1 MYRPG
6 SSLNQGIARFT
17 PSLMT
22 RHVPYWRGEPLPL
35 SPAIGS
41 GDRWSARRHAVE
53 LDTEHDIRHRPP
65 RCATIAV
72 GEWMLKHRRGATL
85 HCQRPMPIANRLQA
99 AECRATYDD
108 SSGHA
113 RALARRHGVSK
124 RWPIPLSPSRNPS
137 TSRQEIDDC
146 RWPST
151 IVRARDARA
160 KRNQA
165 GVAIR
170 HKQSD
175 SKKTNG
181 GSSRQFEPG

>member
-1 MYRPG
+1 MSHIGEVNRCHCRPPSARG
-6 SSLNQGIARFT
+6 IVGAHGGMLSSLR
-17 PSLMT
+17 PST
-22 RHVPYWRGEPLPL
+22 TYVTAPPAVRPLP
-35 SPAIGS
+35 
-41 GDRWSARRHAVE
+41 SANGCSSIVA
-53 LDTEHDIRHRPP
+53 
-65 RCATIAV
+65 
-72 GEWMLKHRRGATL
+72 GATL